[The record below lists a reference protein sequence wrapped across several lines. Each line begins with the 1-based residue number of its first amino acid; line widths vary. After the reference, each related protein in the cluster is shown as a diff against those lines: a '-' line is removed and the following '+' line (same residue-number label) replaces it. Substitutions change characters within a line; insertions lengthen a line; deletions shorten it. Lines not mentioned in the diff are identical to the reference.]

1 MGRFRNIRPRHVFIV
16 FGLGAL
22 SGFIASWGEIG
33 LLFSSA
39 PLFGAYLFAEPTIG
53 IVLLAV
59 IIAPLVEELAKPLG
73 LYLIQGEEKP
83 HFRVEEWA
91 MLGAIAGF
99 GFAVLEN
106 ILYSVTALE
115 FGADA
120 SLSLLLLRFMLPLH
134 MIASAIAGFGFGLW
148 VKNRNGL
155 YFLICLIIAMLLH
168 GLFNFAAIFL
178 G

>member
-1 MGRFRNIRPRHVFIV
+1 MGGPGNIKARHIYIA

-22 SGFIASWGEIG
+22 AGFIVSWGELG

-39 PLFGAYLFAEPTIG
+39 PLFGVYLFIEPTALVI
-53 IVLLAV
+53 LMAV

-83 HFRVEEWA
+83 AFKVEEWA
-91 MLGAIAGF
+91 LLGAIGGL

-106 ILYSVTALE
+106 IMYSVTVIG
-115 FGADA
+115 FGWET
-120 SLSLLLLRFMLPLH
+120 SLTLLLLRFLLPLH
-134 MIASAIAGFGFGLW
+134 MMTSAVAGFGFGLW

-155 YFLICLIIAMLLH
+155 YFVICLIIAMVLH
-168 GLFNFAAIFL
+168 GLFNLAAVFV